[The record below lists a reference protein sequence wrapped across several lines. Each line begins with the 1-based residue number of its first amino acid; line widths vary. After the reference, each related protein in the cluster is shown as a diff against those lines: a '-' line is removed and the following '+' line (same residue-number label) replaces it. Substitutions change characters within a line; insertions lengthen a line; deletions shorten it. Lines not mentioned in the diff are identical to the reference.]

1 MKKFFSNIK
10 LVIFLAMLFGSF
22 QSYGHAASIEDVFY
36 GHCKGFFGKIKCKAS
51 DYNPIDYFEKREK
64 CIRLRDKAETVFKGK
79 QRYKNCMKN

>member
-22 QSYGHAASIEDVFY
+22 QSYGHAASLEDVLY

-51 DYNPIDYFEKREK
+51 DYNPIDYFEKRK
-64 CIRLRDKAETVFKGK
+64 QCIRLRDKAETVFKGK